1 MLACGYGWVYLL
13 KEDGD
18 NSLYKIG
25 TTRCDNIEDRIK
37 KLQTGNGNKIR
48 LISSFLTNKPFMLE
62 KMMHNKY
69 QENRE
74 EGEWFLLNQNQ
85 IDSFLDDCK
94 IFQKTIDDLEGNP
107 FF

>member
-25 TTRCDNIEDRIK
+25 TTRCDNVEDRIK

-48 LISSFLTNKPFMLE
+48 LISSFLTNKPFKLE

-74 EGEWFLLNQNQ
+74 EGEWFLLNKKEVDN
-85 IDSFLDDCK
+85 FLNECQRLQEIINCLND
-94 IFQKTIDDLEGNP
+94 NP
-107 FF
+107 FL

>member
-1 MLACGYGWVYLL
+1 MLPCGYGWVYLL

-18 NSLYKIG
+18 DMLYKIG
-25 TTRCDNIEDRIK
+25 VTKCDSAEARIK

-48 LISSFLTNKPFMLE
+48 LVNSFLTNKPFKLE

-69 QENRE
+69 KESRE
-74 EGEWFLLNQNQ
+74 EGEWFLLTNDQVNNF
-85 IDSFLDDCK
+85 SAVCEE
-94 IFQKTIDDLEGNP
+94 FQKIINALEDNP